1 MILAKRTQLYIVLNT
16 CLIGTFIGF
25 LTAYKN
31 AKKKADDPN
40 GSASQ
45 QEHAN
50 KERTTWGWLSYAVIF
65 IFAVVNWRTFLF
77 LFMLFLT
84 IGMGNGAPDF
94 AAMSLGSSA
103 MPSERTP
110 LRSKPAK
117 S

>member
-1 MILAKRTQLYIVLNT
+1 MILAKRTQFYIAVNI

-31 AKKKADDPN
+31 AKKKADDRS
-40 GSASQ
+40 SASQ
-45 QEHAN
+45 QQQA
-50 KERTTWGWLSYAVIF
+50 KKAQTTWGWLSYAVIF
-65 IFAVVNWRTFLF
+65 IFAVVNWRTVLF

-110 LRSKPAK
+110 LRSKPGK